1 MDATPQQRVDIAQ
14 LVGEY
19 QGKSPRRVKEELA
32 EAPPPVVEPPRR
44 RRQPDQTEPWY
55 VVIDEIIEGRV
66 TLEAWPWPSVNP
78 ATRFLSFDL
87 SQTRRFTWEADELHP
102 VVSDNR
108 STDDSDPAARRPLRI
123 GDVFEVTA
131 TDITDLTTWTAVR
144 DHTQQKRAEAR
155 AALDAMATPPH
166 PTERAEQMEQ
176 LARQQEPDVE
186 PAVESVRAHPV
197 V

>member
-14 LVGEY
+14 LVGEF
-19 QGKSPRRVKEELA
+19 QGKSPQRVKEELD
-32 EAPPPVVEPPRR
+32 EAPLPVVEPPRR
-44 RRQPDQTEPWY
+44 RRQPDQPEPTGPWY

-78 ATRFLSFDL
+78 VTHFLSFDL
-87 SQTRRFTWEADELHP
+87 SQTRRFTREADELHP
-102 VVSDNR
+102 VVSENR
-108 STDDSDPAARRPLRI
+108 SDPAARRPLRI

-131 TDITDLTTWTAVR
+131 NEITDLTTWAAVR
-144 DHTQQKRAEAR
+144 DHTQEKRAEAR

-166 PTERAEQMEQ
+166 RTEKAEQLERM
-176 LARQQEPDVE
+176 ARRQEPDVE
-186 PAVESVRAHPV
+186 PAVESARAHPV